1 MNHRMNVVR
10 WLATAFALLALSGCS
25 TTHESNLDWGP
36 WRFDENIV
44 GAVRD
49 ADDSLKAARLASR
62 IDCLSVKVVSDD
74 RFRAASMRDLMD
86 EPDAFTTRDRAEM
99 ARIIAALAE
108 DGSRDTATVLPK
120 PVNDVLI
127 LLFDRTLMSYTCIY
141 ATETNDVLRWAFAS
155 AQLSG
160 NWTSARAE
168 STLSAMGIGHGVHGP

>member
-1 MNHRMNVVR
+1 MNRKQVLSALAVV
-10 WLATAFALLALSGCS
+10 LASCS
-25 TTHESNLDWGP
+25 APRTSDLDWGP
-36 WRFDENIV
+36 WWFDENIV

-49 ADDSLKAARLASR
+49 AGDSLKATRLASR

-74 RFRAASMRDLMD
+74 RFRGVSMRDLMN

-99 ARIIAALAE
+99 APILAALAE

-127 LLFDRTLMSYTCIY
+127 LLFDRTRMSYACIY
-141 ATETNDVLRWAFAS
+141 ATETSGVLQWSFAS

-168 STLSAMGIGHGVHGP
+168 STLSAMGIGHSVRPGR